1 MVGERLAA
9 HQKKARRQGA
19 HLVLLDESGLLMAL
33 LVRRGWA
40 PRGHPPV
47 LDQCGSHQKVSVA
60 AALWLSP
67 LRDRLGLYF
76 HTLVNDYFD
85 NWYVTAFLEA
95 MLHDLAGRFVVIWDQ
110 GPMHKGDPIRHLRAC
125 FANRLSLEDLPSWSP
140 TLNPVEFLWGWLKYD
155 QLYNFAPRDAR
166 ELDGRIAAELTRI
179 RDDQE
184 FLKNLFHESEL
195 PLPRTLLT

>member
-1 MVGERLAA
+1 M
-9 HQKKARRQGA
+9 
-19 HLVLLDESGLLMAL
+19 MAP

-95 MLHDLAGRFVVIWDQ
+95 MLHDLAGRFVVIWDR
-110 GPMHKGDPIRHLRAC
+110 GTMPTGDPIHQLTSLA
-125 FANRLSLEDLPSWSP
+125 ANRLGLEDLPPWAP
-140 TLNPVEFLWGWLKYD
+140 TLNPVDSLWGWLK
-155 QLYNFAPRDAR
+155 
-166 ELDGRIAAELTRI
+166 
-179 RDDQE
+179 
-184 FLKNLFHESEL
+184 
-195 PLPRTLLT
+195 

>member
-1 MVGERLAA
+1 MVGE
-9 HQKKARRQGA
+9 ARRQGA
-19 HLVLLDESGLLMAL
+19 HLALLDESGVMMAP

-95 MLHDLAGRFVVIWDQ
+95 MLHDLAGRFVVIWDR
-110 GPMHKGDPIRHLRAC
+110 GTMHTGDPIHQLTSLV
-125 FANRLSLEDLPSWSP
+125 ANRLCLEDLPPWAP
-140 TLNPVEFLWGWLKYD
+140 TLNPVDSLWGWLKYD
-155 QLYNFAPRDAR
+155 RLYNYAPREAR
-166 ELDGRIAAELTRI
+166 ELDGRIRTELEAI

-184 FLKNLFHESEL
+184 FLKNLFHDSEL